1 MDKRIF
7 VLDELPCAPPRAGE
21 APSRRGMSPVAFLLA
36 LLTMA
41 GTVVTQGGQARAG
54 TGNSAPLRPLGRI
67 AAPPETESNS
77 SPSRNDVFLIDNIHR
92 RLYTAYAKQADGLAK
107 YFREY
112 DLDTPVPRFIR
123 ESRVAS
129 SEEWGAG
136 VPPSSG
142 RVAFDTRRDQIL
154 ALDNSGAIAGCSGDL
169 SCGSSS
175 PAPMKL
181 FVVDRKTLHRKDIW
195 NIHKD
200 VPSFFPKGIT
210 YSREDDRIYLVG
222 VMEPGASVDPA
233 QLVGIFP
240 RTFPTAVAAIDPNSG
255 KMLWL
260 RVVPECGIALQTDFY
275 GITIVRSAL
284 RPTIYFACIRT
295 AVDPELSG
303 LARMTITPTA
313 GATDATLFPVE
324 FYPISGAYTTGAG
337 VSGLG
342 LFDYGTDRFFMQ
354 SQADTTPGTW
364 VFDGR
369 LSAWVGFVG
378 TPDSSDVFGGINQQ
392 TGRYYLGGRGS
403 DKAKSYVI
411 ISDARQ
417 TEVPQGTVFR
427 PGRDL
432 NGFIFTDGET
442 GRLFLNLARPK
453 EPGISDWWVYKDEL
467 PLVERSTELDY
478 DSLTSDI
485 PEGPSTFSTFAG
497 SVNGFGA
504 LVSVVGGVEGFTNLT
519 CSQTPAPCNAFKELF
534 RQSFNF
540 SPSFADRG
548 LLLAQVP
555 SVDLRNVGASAEAR
569 ALSLDQTS
577 DGEYETLVNEAA
589 KRAAKTAKSD
599 AAGDAVKQMLAW
611 PHRPAGCLDAGDGAD
626 PKPESGTGGGSTV
639 GCDLGK
645 DSASASTTFGAF
657 SLGGVS
663 IGSSSF
669 ETEALRSLTKGVV
682 TKTTAIVKG
691 VEISYTGLGT
701 VAIDRVTAVAT
712 SAAHGTKGTASISWT
727 RSFEG
732 VSVMDAAG
740 KVVFACAEGQPCDT
754 NAAVAAM
761 NSVLQTRVRVDLP
774 KAELIASK
782 GGAFA
787 GLQESEGDFT
797 NGLVAN
803 NESSRAVPAMQI
815 TVFND
820 GDEKSRL
827 LIQLAG
833 IQASSIYGISQLPQA
848 GQLPGGEPLPLPTGG
863 VLVPSPPVVIGGND
877 FVAQPTG
884 PAFRI
889 GQTPLF
895 MIRSPK
901 DAALFGL
908 TILLLGLA
916 VASVWRRR
924 ALIRRLEET

>member
-1 MDKRIF
+1 MIKKVF
-7 VLDELPCAPPRAGE
+7 PPHRRPAAARTRG
-21 APSRRGMSPVAFLLA
+21 SRSSSAALVLA
-36 LLTMA
+36 LVTISCASLAQSGRAQA
-41 GTVVTQGGQARAG
+41 GPA
-54 TGNSAPLRPLGRI
+54 SPLRRLGRI
-67 AAPPETESNS
+67 AAPPETETRS
-77 SPSRNDVFLIDNIHR
+77 SPSQNTVFLVDNIHR
-92 RLYTAYAKQADGLAK
+92 RLYSAYAKQGDGLAK

-123 ESRVAS
+123 EGRVAS

-142 RVAFDTRRDQIL
+142 RIAFDTRRDHIL
-154 ALDNSGAIAGCSGDL
+154 AVDNSGAIAGCSGDF

-181 FVVDRKTLHRKDIW
+181 FVVDRKTLRRTAIW

-240 RTFPTAVAAIDPNSG
+240 RTFPTAVAAIDPSNG
-255 KMLWL
+255 KMLWV
-260 RVVPECGIALQTDFY
+260 RVVPECGIALQTDFF

-284 RPTIYFACIRT
+284 RPTLYFACIRT
-295 AVDPELSG
+295 AIDPELSG
-303 LARMTITPTA
+303 LVRMTISA
-313 GATDATLFPVE
+313 KANLTDAALFPVE
-324 FYPISGAYTTGAG
+324 FFPTAGAYTTGSG

-378 TPDSSDVFGGINQQ
+378 TPDASDVFGGINQR

-403 DKAKSYVI
+403 DQTKSYIVL
-411 ISDARQ
+411 SDARQ

-427 PGRDL
+427 PGQDL

-467 PLVERSTELDY
+467 PSIDRSSELDY

-504 LVSVVGGVEGFTNLT
+504 QISVVGGVEGLTSLT
-519 CSQTPAPCNAFKELF
+519 CSQDPRPCNAFKELF

-577 DGEYETLVNEAA
+577 DGEYATLVNEAA
-589 KRAAKTAKSD
+589 RRVAANTRNED
-599 AAGDAVKQMLAW
+599 AGDAVRETFAW
-611 PHRPAGCLDAGDGAD
+611 PHREAACLDAGDGAQ
-626 PKPESGTGGGSTV
+626 PKNEAGTGGGSTV
-639 GCDLGK
+639 RCDLGK
-645 DSASASTTFGAF
+645 NEASASSSFGAF

-663 IGSSSF
+663 VASSSF
-669 ETEALRSLTKGVV
+669 ETASTKDPTKGVV

-691 VEISYTGLGT
+691 IEISYVGLGT

-712 SAAHGTKGTASISWT
+712 SVAHGSKGTASIDWKRT
-727 RSFEG
+727 FEG
-732 VSVMDAAG
+732 VVVQDAAG
-740 KVVFACAEGQPCDT
+740 KVVFSCAEEQQCDAK
-754 NAAVAAM
+754 AAIAAM
-761 NSVLQTRVRVDLP
+761 NSVLQTRVRIDLP
-774 KAELIASK
+774 TPEKIASA

-833 IQASSIYGISQLPQA
+833 IQASSIYGISLLPQA
-848 GQLPGGEPLPLPTGG
+848 GELPGGEPLPLPTGG
-863 VLVPSPPVVIGGND
+863 ALVPAPPVIIGGNELTP
-877 FVAQPTG
+877 QPTG
-884 PAFRI
+884 PGLRI
-889 GQTPLF
+889 GQTALF
-895 MIRSPK
+895 LIRSPK
-901 DAALFGL
+901 EAALFGL
-908 TILLLGLA
+908 TILLFAGA
-916 VASVWRRR
+916 AASAWRRR
-924 ALIRRLEET
+924 LLIRRLEET